1 MQHHIEPGL
10 LRGSALQAGAI
21 FSASNRNAMKPLA
34 RVLLALLPF
43 TLAQQLQ
50 AQNPDTKRNWHWYFG
65 NKAGL
70 DFSSGVPAAD
80 TTGIMAVGQGCSTIS
95 DVDGNLLFYTD
106 GKWAYDSQ
114 GDTMPN
120 GFDLGVGFGATPF
133 DGTVIIPKPG
143 SDRYYYIFTVDGA
156 EHGFQN
162 GLRYHVVDME
172 ANGGRGDVV
181 QANVQLAPGVVMS
194 EEIAA
199 TRHANGCDY
208 WVIVHGWYAPDF
220 LAFKVTADGVDPA
233 PVSSL
238 VGYDYGAAKLIDLF
252 AGGFTMRMNPQGTK
266 LAQGFDW
273 LYANTGLM
281 PELML
286 YEFDKGTGQFLD
298 DWFGI
303 PADTGN
309 AAITWS
315 PNGQIL
321 YQEDGYDFARLCQ
334 FDLSVFDSTQV
345 AMSKTIIRSGPTNLE
360 AANDMKIGPD
370 GRIYSCTELAFFF
383 GKDSLG
389 IIENPDVMGP
399 GCGYRL
405 WAVGLNG
412 RFPYQ
417 SLPNFVADFAAP
429 EAPEH
434 CVTAVNTQDI
444 GGPWSVSW
452 QEGWLVLR
460 PSRAVQGSLLDVQ
473 VYDAR
478 SRLVRSYSRM
488 VDGEE
493 HRLPFSGHA
502 PGVYVIAAGVAGH
515 GAFHDKVIVH

>member
-1 MQHHIEPGL
+1 
-10 LRGSALQAGAI
+10 
-21 FSASNRNAMKPLA
+21 MKPLG
-34 RVLLALLPF
+34 RFLLALLALSL
-43 TLAQQLQ
+43 TARLH

-70 DFSSGVPAAD
+70 DFSSGVPVAD
-80 TTGIMAVGQGCSTIS
+80 TTGIMAVGQGSSTIS

-120 GFDLGVGFGATPF
+120 GFDLGVGFGASPY

-220 LAFKVTADGVDPA
+220 LAFKVTADGVDPV

-273 LYANTGLM
+273 LYPNTGLM

-286 YEFDKGTGQFLD
+286 YEFDKETGQFLD
-298 DWFGI
+298 NWFSIPIDTTNGGI
-303 PADTGN
+303 A
-309 AAITWS
+309 WS
-315 PNGQIL
+315 PNGHIL
-321 YQEDGYDFARLCQ
+321 YMDQGYELGRLCQ
-334 FDLSVFDSTQV
+334 YDLSIFDSSAIV
-345 AMSKTIIRSGPTNLE
+345 DSRYVIRETSSFYE
-360 AANDMKIGPD
+360 YCNDLKIGSD
-370 GRIYSCTELAFFF
+370 GRMYFCNETASWINR
-383 GKDSLG
+383 DSLG
-389 IIENPDVMGP
+389 VIEHPNVWGA
-399 GCGYRL
+399 GCEYRN

-417 SLPNFVADFAAP
+417 SLPNFVADYAAP

-434 CVTAVNTQDI
+434 CVTAVDAPDD
-444 GGPWSVSW
+444 GGHWSVSW

-460 PSRAVQGSLLDVQ
+460 PSQAAQGKLIDVQ

-478 SRLVRSYSRM
+478 SRLVGSYSRIAT
-488 VDGEE
+488 GQEQ
-493 HRLPFSGHA
+493 RLPFSGHA
-502 PGVYVIAAGVAGH
+502 PGVYVIVAGAAGQRAL
-515 GAFHDKVIVH
+515 HDKVMVH